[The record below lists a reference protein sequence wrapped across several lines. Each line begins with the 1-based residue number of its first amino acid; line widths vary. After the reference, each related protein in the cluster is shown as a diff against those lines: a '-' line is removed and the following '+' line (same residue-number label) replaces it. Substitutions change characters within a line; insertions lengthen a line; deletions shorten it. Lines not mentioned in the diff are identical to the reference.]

1 MVATQSDKG
10 EKKEA
15 RIFLRLNTK
24 CLFQIREKNAFVE
37 CPAHRTDY
45 TNFFKNFPLFPNYDH
60 RQRFPHFL
68 DILHLIVK
76 NVEAVSMLET
86 K

>member
-15 RIFLRLNTK
+15 RNFLRLNTK
-24 CLFQIREKNAFVE
+24 CLLQIRAKNAFVE

-45 TNFFKNFPLFPNYDH
+45 TNFFKIFPLFPDYDH
-60 RQRFPHFL
+60 QQRFPIFSTFF
-68 DILHLIVK
+68 IFIVK
-76 NVEAVSMLET
+76 NVEAMSMLGM